1 MVEFRRMTPADYE
14 SWRRA
19 SIENYAE
26 ENVAAG
32 RWTREEAVSRSEH
45 DFASL
50 LPDGPSTASN
60 YLHSIVDERSSE
72 QVGVVWYAIRR
83 EWERD
88 YVFIYDFEIF
98 EAHRRKG
105 YGTEALLHLDD
116 VVRKM
121 GLSLIS
127 LHVFGH
133 NRAARELYA
142 KAGYEEKDVIMSKQ
156 LS

>member
-1 MVEFRRMTPADYE
+1 M
-14 SWRRA
+14 
-19 SIENYAE
+19 
-26 ENVAAG
+26 
-32 RWTREEAVSRSEH
+32 SRSEH

-50 LPDGPSTASN
+50 LPDGLSTASN

>member
-1 MVEFRRMTPADYE
+1 MVEFCAMTPADYE

-19 SIENYAE
+19 SIRSYAE

-32 RWTREEAVSRSEH
+32 RWTREEADSRSEQ

-50 LPDGPSTASN
+50 LPDGAATTN
-60 YLHSIVDERSSE
+60 NFFFTIVDEHSFER
-72 QVGVVWYAIRR
+72 VGVVWYALRR

-88 YVFIYDFEIF
+88 YVFIYDFKIF

-116 VVRKM
+116 VIRKM

-133 NRAARELYA
+133 NRAARDLYA
-142 KAGYEEKDVIMSKQ
+142 KVGYEEKDVIMSKR